1 MSVSINTLTVGKRS
15 HRGSLTF
22 VDICDCMVK
31 DISIVKSRKRESR
44 GQGLSS
50 AQYSK
55 NNVSLWMKIG
65 QISWQSIIKD

>member
-31 DISIVKSRKRESR
+31 DISIVKSRKRAEGR
-44 GQGLSS
+44 VCHLLSI
-50 AQYSK
+50 
-55 NNVSLWMKIG
+55 VKIMSPFG
-65 QISWQSIIKD
+65 